1 MKGNKY
7 SQKIS
12 LSFLIFGI
20 LWITFTDT
28 LVWTLSASKDTAT
41 LASLIKGGLYVS
53 VTTIFI
59 YFLSN
64 RYIKELTQINQRLQQ
79 SFDELII
86 THETLAVT
94 EEELRQ
100 QYEQLLI
107 SQKRINTQNS
117 ILSTLQKTTASLIN
131 QLDLDILL
139 DTIIR
144 NASPIAGTPHG
155 FILLLD
161 KEQHLINLAVG
172 FGLSEDLAGT
182 FLVAPGLGQVGEV
195 LQTGQTSI
203 VEDYSTWE
211 KRLDAPHL
219 NTVKS
224 MLQVP
229 LKSKDEVIGTF
240 GFAFT
245 EPDRHFDANTVEL
258 LERFASLASV
268 AINNAQLH
276 TRLKQ
281 DLDALTKQEQTIR
294 LLLQALPDLLLH
306 IDKQGRL
313 LDSHFPEN
321 FELHAPPRDLS
332 HEGIYDILPA
342 DIAQN
347 ILHYIQSSAGSGM
360 IKPLEYQTLR
370 NNRLCYCE
378 ARFVIIGNDEI
389 LVIIRDITNKK
400 EMEQQLEYLSF
411 HDPLTSVYNRTH
423 FEEQLREIQRKHK
436 KSTGILVSDVDGLKL
451 INDTLGHHAGDQL
464 LQVVAKILQACA
476 PPPHVVARI
485 GGDEF
490 AVIVEQPTLQLMTEL
505 DASIKAAVQEY
516 NKNNLQ
522 LPLSLSSGWAADY
535 AAGTDVETVFKKA
548 DYNMYREKMHQRL
561 STRSAIVQAM
571 MQALEARDY
580 ITEGHADR
588 LQNLVEMLAKK
599 LELSSHRIADLR
611 LLAKFHDIGKV
622 GIPDHILFKN
632 DRLTPEEY
640 TIMQR
645 HCEIGF
651 RIAQSAPDLAPI
663 AEWILKH
670 HEWWNGKGYPLGLSG
685 EDIPLECRILAFA
698 DAFDAMTTN
707 RPYRMALDQQA
718 AIRELVKC
726 SGIQFDPALTAP
738 FIEML
743 KEEEFNK

>member
-7 SQKIS
+7 SLKIS
-12 LSFLIFGI
+12 LFYLIFGI
-20 LWITFTDT
+20 LWIAFSDS
-28 LVWTLSASKDTAT
+28 LVWALSVSKDTAA
-41 LASLIKGGLYVS
+41 LVSLLKGGLYVG
-53 VTTIFI
+53 VTTIFL
-59 YFLSN
+59 YFLSH
-64 RYIKELTQINQRLQQ
+64 RYIKELTHTNQRLRQ
-79 SFDELII
+79 SFDELTA

-107 SQKRINTQNS
+107 SQEKINTQNA
-117 ILSTLQKTTASLIN
+117 ILSTLQKTSASLIN
-131 QLDLDILL
+131 QLDLDTLL
-139 DTIIR
+139 DTIIH
-144 NASPIAGTPHG
+144 NACQLAGTPHG
-155 FILLLD
+155 FIFLLD
-161 KEQHLINLAVG
+161 KEQQLMNLTVA
-172 FGLSEDLAGT
+172 FGLSEDHAGT
-182 FLVAPGLGQVGEV
+182 FSIAPGLGQVGEV
-195 LQTGQTSI
+195 LRTGQTSI

-211 KRLDAPHL
+211 HRLDAPHL
-219 NTVKS
+219 DIVKS

-229 LKSKDEVIGTF
+229 LKSKEEVIGTF

-245 EPDRHFDANTVEL
+245 EPGRRFDDSTVEL

-294 LLLQALPDLLLH
+294 ILLQALPDLLLR
-306 IDKQGRL
+306 INNQGLL

-321 FELHAPPRDLS
+321 FALHAPPKELCGES
-332 HEGIYDILPA
+332 IYDILPA

-347 ILHYIQSSAGSGM
+347 LLNCIQIGNRSGM
-360 IKPLEYQTLR
+360 IQLLEYQALR
-370 NNRLCYCE
+370 NNQLYYCE
-378 ARFVIIGNDEI
+378 ARFVKIGDDEM
-389 LVIIRDITNKK
+389 LVIIRDITYKK
-400 EMEQQLEYLSF
+400 KMEQQLDYLSL

-423 FEEQLREIQRKHK
+423 FEEQLRKIQRKHK
-436 KSTGILVSDVDGLKL
+436 KSMGIIMCDVDGLKL

-490 AVIVEQPTLQLMTEL
+490 AVIVQKPTPQLMTDL
-505 DASIKAAVQEY
+505 DAAVKAAVQEY
-516 NKNNLQ
+516 NKTNLH
-522 LPLSLSSGWAADY
+522 LPLSLSLGWAADY
-535 AAGTDVETVFKKA
+535 GKEADVQTLFKEA
-548 DYNMYREKMHQRL
+548 DYNMYREKMHQGL

-588 LQNLVEMLAKK
+588 LQSLVERLARK
-599 LELSSHRIADLR
+599 LALSSHRIADLR

-622 GIPDHILFKN
+622 GIPDRILFKN

-640 TIMQR
+640 TVMQR

-685 EDIPLECRILAFA
+685 EDIPLECRMLAIA

-707 RPYRMALDQQA
+707 RPYRLALDQQA
-718 AIRELVKC
+718 AIEELLRC
-726 SGIQFDPALTAP
+726 SGLQFDPALISP
-738 FIEML
+738 FMEML
-743 KEEEFNK
+743 QEAE